1 MPECELIV
9 SEKEKY
15 EIWKRLHD
23 AEGGL
28 AFHLAVYGDAI
39 AKRENYN
46 TLDGMDAVRFYLVHK
61 FSWPPAQ
68 VKGMSYEDIRFV
80 LQEEMQDFTAPPSAR
95 IK

>member
-1 MPECELIV
+1 M

-15 EIWKRLHD
+15 AIWKNLHE

-28 AFHLAVYGDAI
+28 AFFLAVFGDTI
-39 AKRENYN
+39 AKRENYK
-46 TLDGMDAVRFYLVHK
+46 TLDGMDAARFYLVHK

-80 LQEEMQDFTAPPSAR
+80 LQEEMHDFTAPPSAK
-95 IK
+95 IN